1 MFLSPNAFVHFW
13 VWQEI
18 FSGSNFASE
27 NFNTFSYED
36 NFLCN
41 SNLRDIEFDVMCTPN
56 GASVD
61 NDSAD
66 TITME
71 ELEEQ
76 FDSCRLGIALDSIA
90 HIEK

>member
-1 MFLSPNAFVHFW
+1 MIL
-13 VWQEI
+13 
-18 FSGSNFASE
+18 
-27 NFNTFSYED
+27 
-36 NFLCN
+36 
-41 SNLRDIEFDVMCTPN
+41 NLMSCATPN

>member
-1 MFLSPNAFVHFW
+1 MKT
-13 VWQEI
+13 I
-18 FSGSNFASE
+18 
-27 NFNTFSYED
+27 
-36 NFLCN
+36 FLCN

-61 NDSAD
+61 NDSAN

-76 FDSCRLGIALDSIA
+76 FDSCRLGIAT
-90 HIEK
+90 

>member
-1 MFLSPNAFVHFW
+1 MFSPPNAFVHFW

-36 NFLCN
+36 NFYVIAICVIL
-41 SNLRDIEFDVMCTPN
+41 NLMSCATPN

>member
-1 MFLSPNAFVHFW
+1 MKT
-13 VWQEI
+13 I
-18 FSGSNFASE
+18 
-27 NFNTFSYED
+27 
-36 NFLCN
+36 FLCN

-71 ELEEQ
+71 ELEEI
-76 FDSCRLGIALDSIA
+76 FDSSKLGNTLDSIA
-90 HIEK
+90 I